1 MKYFL
6 LLSITFFLFSFSNAQ
21 EHTVRGFLYEKSNGE
36 PVLFEKVVL
45 LNLSDSS
52 FYAGTTTD
60 VEGFFAIPKIKIG
73 KYILKVD
80 NPSYQLISELVEV
93 KSPTGITT
101 LKFDLAK
108 PEVKMNELEEAV
120 ISAESKKKK
129 TEVNI
134 SQIKLD
140 KKAVERIP
148 SIGAENDVVGAFS
161 VTPGVVTTGD
171 QGGQL
176 YVRGG
181 TPIQN
186 KVLLD
191 GMTIYQPFHS
201 IGFFSIFETELI
213 KNVDIYTGGFDA
225 KYGERIS
232 SVMDITYKDGNK
244 KEFGGKLSVS
254 PFLAKIVLEGPL
266 KKQKDGSNSPLS
278 FLLTG
283 KQSLLNYTA
292 KSLYPRVNNGDG
304 LPFTF
309 TDLYGKVT
317 YSGGGGS
324 KISVFGFN
332 NVDSVNY
339 DVASIKFNQ
348 SGGGMNFQIVPE
360 SSSTLIKGHVNGS
373 SYKTVF
379 NEDQKE
385 PRTSSINGFDLGF
398 DFIHF
403 LKQGSELDYGFN
415 FGGFNTDF
423 VTSNEFKQK
432 IEVTNLSTGIGTYL
446 SSRIVRKRWVI
457 QPSIRIQY
465 YASYTT
471 FSPEPRFGMK
481 FNANENFRL
490 KFSGGRFSQNFTS
503 ASSDKDVVNLF
514 NSLLSAPT
522 DVQANFVKEN
532 SKERK
537 VNNGLQ
543 YSWHA
548 ILGFELD
555 ITKNLNLNVE
565 GYYKYF
571 PQLSNINTN
580 KMYDN
585 SIEFASK
592 PDVFKKDFIIESGK
606 SYGVDFLFKYT
617 KKRLFVWAVYSLGKF
632 TRWDGFQ
639 QYNPVFDRRHNVN
652 IVTAYTAGKKK
663 DLEFNVRWNLGS
675 GLPFTPNAGFYQGE
689 TFGGGVTTDYTS
701 TNPSSVTNNLG
712 TFNSQRL
719 PYYHR
724 LDITVKKQFSFKN
737 KTVLETIFS
746 ITNVYNRNNIF
757 YVNRITNKII
767 YQFPILPSL
776 GVSYKF

>member
-403 LKQGSELDYGFN
+403 LKQGSELDY
-415 FGGFNTDF
+415 
-423 VTSNEFKQK
+423 
-432 IEVTNLSTGIGTYL
+432 
-446 SSRIVRKRWVI
+446 
-457 QPSIRIQY
+457 
-465 YASYTT
+465 
-471 FSPEPRFGMK
+471 
-481 FNANENFRL
+481 
-490 KFSGGRFSQNFTS
+490 
-503 ASSDKDVVNLF
+503 
-514 NSLLSAPT
+514 
-522 DVQANFVKEN
+522 
-532 SKERK
+532 
-537 VNNGLQ
+537 
-543 YSWHA
+543 
-548 ILGFELD
+548 
-555 ITKNLNLNVE
+555 
-565 GYYKYF
+565 
-571 PQLSNINTN
+571 
-580 KMYDN
+580 
-585 SIEFASK
+585 
-592 PDVFKKDFIIESGK
+592 
-606 SYGVDFLFKYT
+606 
-617 KKRLFVWAVYSLGKF
+617 
-632 TRWDGFQ
+632 
-639 QYNPVFDRRHNVN
+639 
-652 IVTAYTAGKKK
+652 
-663 DLEFNVRWNLGS
+663 
-675 GLPFTPNAGFYQGE
+675 
-689 TFGGGVTTDYTS
+689 
-701 TNPSSVTNNLG
+701 
-712 TFNSQRL
+712 
-719 PYYHR
+719 
-724 LDITVKKQFSFKN
+724 
-737 KTVLETIFS
+737 
-746 ITNVYNRNNIF
+746 
-757 YVNRITNKII
+757 
-767 YQFPILPSL
+767 
-776 GVSYKF
+776 